1 MTRLLRPGLALL
13 ALVEL
18 VLGSWTLLFPAS
30 FYADVPTV
38 DLTPPF
44 SEHLFRDFGGATLG
58 LAVVLTAAAIWTERR
73 LVVVALL
80 AYLAFSAP
88 HLAFH
93 LGHLHGADGWAA
105 TALVVVLVA
114 SVALPLALLAVAV
127 RGRARPAGPI
137 ASPAPA
143 VVRRG

>member
-1 MTRLLRPGLALL
+1 MSPLLRPGLALL
-13 ALVEL
+13 AVVEV
-18 VLGSWTLLFPAS
+18 VLGVWTLLFPAS

-58 LAVVLTAAAIWTERR
+58 LAVVLTAAAVWTERR

-88 HLAFH
+88 HLVFH
-93 LGHLHGADGWAA
+93 LGHLDGAGGPAA
-105 TALVVVLVA
+105 TALVVALAGSVL
-114 SVALPLALLAVAV
+114 LPLALLGVAL
-127 RGRARPAGPI
+127 RRRPALVTSAGKE
-137 ASPAPA
+137 SSSW
-143 VVRRG
+143 